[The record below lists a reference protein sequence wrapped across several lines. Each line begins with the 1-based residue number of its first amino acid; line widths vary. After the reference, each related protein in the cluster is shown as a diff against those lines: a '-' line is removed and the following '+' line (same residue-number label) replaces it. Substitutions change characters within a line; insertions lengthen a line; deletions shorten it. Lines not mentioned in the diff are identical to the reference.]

1 MRKILL
7 IVLLFGIT
15 ASYAQVSTYKKRPTL
30 SINFIG
36 NDFRSAQ
43 LIKQQSLST
52 VLRDKTF
59 SSLSQLKYGLGIGYH
74 QGLSSH
80 IDFMSTLNASL
91 LKYPFKNMPAATSD
105 KVLLE
110 ADANVN
116 IKLLTD
122 HYTVVPYLT
131 TGVGVSMFSNK
142 FGAYIPFGTGLQF
155 NLGQET
161 FLFTQA
167 QYRVGITDLT
177 NEHFVFSLGFGVP
190 LKDKKEEMLPPPPP
204 PTPEPVDTDGDGILD
219 INDKCPTVKGVIK
232 YDGCPVPDTDND
244 GINDDNDACPTVT
257 GVEKY
262 KGCPV
267 PDTDKDGIND
277 DVDACPTVAGAA
289 RYKGCP
295 IPDTDKDGVNDE
307 EDECIDRPGP
317 VSNKGCPLPP
327 KPEIIQAVNKAATRI
342 YFQTGS
348 AKLLPKSFTALNEVV
363 KILKDDNILGLD
375 IEGHTDNVGTDEFN
389 QKLSEDRAK
398 SVYTYFTGKGVGT
411 DRIISKGFGESQ
423 PKADNKTAAGRAQ
436 NRRVVMQVKTL

>member
-1 MRKILL
+1 MKKILL

-15 ASYAQVSTYKKRPTL
+15 ASYAQVSEYKKRPTL

-59 SSLSQLKYGLGIGYH
+59 SSLSQLKYGLGIGYL
-74 QGLSSH
+74 QGVSSH

-91 LKYPFKNMPAATSD
+91 LKYPFKNMPASTSD

-122 HYTVVPYLT
+122 RYTVVPYLT
-131 TGVGVSMFSNK
+131 TGVGASMYSNT

-155 NLGQET
+155 NLGQES

-167 QYRVGITDLT
+167 QYRVGITDGT

-190 LKDKKEEMLPPPPP
+190 ITDKKEVMLPVPPA
-204 PTPEPVDTDGDGILD
+204 PEPVDTDGDGILD
-219 INDKCPTVKGVIK
+219 VNDKCPTVKGVIK

-244 GINDDNDACPTVT
+244 GINDDMDACPTVA

-267 PDTDKDGIND
+267 PDTDNDGIND
-277 DVDACPTVAGAA
+277 DLDACPTVPGFA

-307 EDECIDRPGP
+307 EDECINRPGP

-327 KPEIIQAVNKAATRI
+327 KPEIIIAVNKAATRI

-363 KILKDDNILGLD
+363 KILEDDPTLGLD
-375 IEGHTDNVGTDEFN
+375 IEGHTDNVGKDEYN
-389 QKLSEDRAK
+389 QKLSEERAK
-398 SVYTYFTGKGVGT
+398 SVYTYFTGKGIST
-411 DRIISKGFGESQ
+411 DRITSKGFGESQ

-436 NRRVVMQVKTL
+436 NRRVVMQLKTL

>member
-1 MRKILL
+1 MKKILL
-7 IVLLFGIT
+7 LVLIFGVA
-15 ASYAQVSTYKKRPTL
+15 ASQAQVTQYKKRPTL

-52 VLRDKTF
+52 VFRDKTF
-59 SSLSQLKYGLGIGYH
+59 SSLSQLKYGLGLGYY
-74 QGLSSH
+74 QGLSNH
-80 IDFMSTLNASL
+80 VDFMSTFNASL
-91 LKYPFKNMPAATSD
+91 LKYPFKNMPAATED

-131 TGVGVSMFSNK
+131 AGVGASMFGNK
-142 FGAYIPFGTGLQF
+142 FGAYIPLGTGLQF

-190 LKDKKEEMLPPPPP
+190 LKDKKETVLPTPPA
-204 PTPEPVDTDGDGILD
+204 PEPVDTDGDGILD

-244 GINDDNDACPTVT
+244 GINDDNDACPTVA

-267 PDTDKDGIND
+267 PDTDKDGID
-277 DVDACPTVAGAA
+277 DDNDACPTVPGTA

-307 EDECIDRPGP
+307 EDECINRPGP

-327 KPEIIQAVNKAATRI
+327 KPEIVIAVNMAATRI

-363 KILKDDNILGLD
+363 KILEDDSTLGLD

-398 SVYTYFTGKGVGT
+398 SVYTYFTGKGLST
-411 DRIISKGFGESQ
+411 DRITSKGFGESQ

-436 NRRVVMQVKTL
+436 NRRVVMLLKTL